1 MRNKS
6 NSNFCVADNVHLYP
20 EIYTVLHRMKGTLP
34 PLKVTV
40 GYAEGSHFYSSPVCT
55 LYTVQ
60 YINILNGGG
69 INKKVRESVVY
80 NL

>member
-1 MRNKS
+1 
-6 NSNFCVADNVHLYP
+6 
-20 EIYTVLHRMKGTLP
+20 MKGTLP

-69 INKKVRESVVY
+69 INKKVRDSVVY